1 MQTLKKGSKGAA
13 VRALQYML
21 AVEPDGKFG
30 RDTREAVL
38 RFQRQA
44 GLEADGAA
52 GAQTMRALAQSAPTV
67 RAGDKG
73 RWVFA
78 LQALLGLSEDGKCG
92 AGTAASVRAYQA
104 ACGLDADG
112 VAGPKTWKAL
122 LGVKASSAAGGAAKR
137 PVDYK
142 QYDSRWGKV
151 VYTST
156 GNKKQTIKS
165 SGCGPTAMAD
175 IVATWYDKGVT
186 PKTLCALAV
195 KKGFRTA
202 NSGTAWSFFKYMA
215 GQYPFRKYVQ
225 TSSTSTAVAA
235 VKSGALAVASMGPGY
250 WTKGGHFICL
260 WKADDKYIYANDP
273 ASASRKKA
281 AIARFQR
288 EAKQYFLFYRDVG
301 A

>member
-1 MQTLKKGSKGAA
+1 MRTLKKGNSGGD

-21 AVEPDGKFG
+21 DLEPDGKYG
-30 RDTREAVL
+30 SKTRDAVK
-38 RFQRQA
+38 RYQRDK
-44 GLEADGAA
+44 GLTADGIA
-52 GAQTMRALAQSAPTV
+52 GDKTMQALAGDAPTV
-67 RAGDKG
+67 RVGDKG
-73 RWVFA
+73 KWVFA
-78 LQALLGLSEDGKCG
+78 MQALLGLAEDGKCG

-122 LGVKASSAAGGAAKR
+122 LGGKTSSAGGTAKR

-156 GNKKQTIKS
+156 GDKSQTIKS

-175 IVATWYDKGVT
+175 IVATWYDVAVT

-215 GQYPFRKYVQ
+215 GQYPFRKFVQ

-260 WKADDKYIYANDP
+260 WKADDKYLYANDP